1 MAKLFDIC
9 RFQNA
14 FVPCRKAVVMTIVA
28 VPVRMATKFN
38 EILMRWIFVAT
49 TLLSQD
55 CFACLLMQRIK
66 IVRAVGISG
75 EFSYTSAV
83 KYTSFWNEAP

>member
-1 MAKLFDIC
+1 
-9 RFQNA
+9 
-14 FVPCRKAVVMTIVA
+14 MTIVA

-49 TLLSQD
+49 TLPSKD
-55 CFACLLMQRIK
+55 SFACLLVQIIK

-75 EFSYTSAV
+75 EFSYPAAG